1 MPRKIVSAG
10 ASQDLN
16 LAVMILALT
25 INACTEPTSSFD
37 ESALVNELQCGGTK
51 VLWACHFFANFIESF

>member
-51 VLWACHFFANFIESF
+51 VL